1 MNLFLHEP
9 NITDRDKHIMNVV
22 FSLNRAC
29 NLRCHHC
36 CLSNEYKANKDNMP
50 MEYIH
55 RYCDLLDNWLHI
67 HKDDFDMISLLMSG
81 AEISML
87 NDDKFI
93 EYGEIIYKQYKF
105 LSTKYPSIV
114 FEMIILSNLVS
125 VSAKKKAW
133 IKEIFY
139 RAKEE
144 GFSISLA
151 TSYERY
157 TNRFHKPEI
166 LKKWE
171 QNIQWFKEQGIKPVV
186 IWAIS
191 KKDALDSKNIIE
203 YLDNLGIDL
212 FYVPLL
218 PTGESAKNTEMVA
231 SYDDFEFFLRT
242 LYSYPNVENLM
253 LAQKKPYEYD
263 KVVNLILEQ
272 NGFVM
277 MDLLQD
283 LVVQYENE
291 SNFNLNNE
299 YISEDNKPIFVLE
312 HKEQDLESMCKFW
325 KGYLRQERMY
335 RIKSGCYNC
344 KFFEY
349 CLGGVH
355 TFRPIYHNKNQC
367 PGFKDF
373 LQDMSDKD
381 QKIILLHNS
390 GKQY

>member
-1 MNLFLHEP
+1 MNLFINEP

-50 MEYIH
+50 MEYLE
-55 RYCDLLDNWLHI
+55 RYCDILDGWLGVHQQ
-67 HKDDFDMISLLMSG
+67 DFDMISLLMSG

-87 NDDKFI
+87 DDKKFV
-93 EYGEIIYKQYKF
+93 EYGERIYQQYKY
-105 LSTKYPSIV
+105 LSKKYTSVV
-114 FEMIILSNLVS
+114 FEMIILSNLVL
-125 VSAKKKAW
+125 VSDAKKKW
-133 IKEIFY
+133 MKEIVY
-139 RAKEE
+139 RAREE
-144 GFSISLA
+144 GFSISVA

-166 LKKWE
+166 LSKWE
-171 QNIQWFKEQGIKPVV
+171 ENIQWFKAQDIKPVV

-191 KKDALDSKNIIE
+191 KQDALDCQNIIE

-218 PTGESAKNTEMVA
+218 PTGESSKNHDMVA
-231 SYDDFEFFLRT
+231 SYEDFEFFLRT
-242 LYSYPNVENLM
+242 LYAYPNVENLM

-263 KVVNLILEQ
+263 KVINLILEQ
-272 NGFVM
+272 NGFIM

-283 LVVQYENE
+283 LVVQYEAN

-299 YISEDNKPIFVLE
+299 YISDDNKPIFVLE
-312 HKEQDLESMCKFW
+312 NKEQDLESMCKFW
-325 KGYLRQERMY
+325 KSYMKQERMY

-355 TFRPIYHNKNQC
+355 TFRPIYHQKDKC

-373 LQDMSDKD
+373 LEDMSQKD
-381 QKIILLHNS
+381 RKTILL
-390 GKQY
+390 KQV